1 MEKTRLYYWDM
12 MGNALKPSPEQE
24 AALERYR
31 SGQDMKLIAVAGAGK
46 TTTLR
51 LMAESAPKRLLY
63 LAFNRS
69 IKEEAER
76 KFPKNVDVKT
86 LHGLAFGRVVKG
98 KGPFEA
104 KFRAGEGQVRP
115 HHVIEALNLRD
126 PILALVIRDT
136 LGRFIRSGEEHPKEE
151 HIPIE
156 YRAKREVLDPKRWAN
171 EVKFILRATKRLWKK
186 MKDPE
191 DPFPISH
198 DGYVRIWVEQ
208 GGNLRGWDGVLVD
221 EAQDLDP
228 LFLGLLE
235 KHKGLLQRVYV
246 GDPRQQIYGWRG
258 AVNAMDRLDA
268 PASALT
274 WSFRFGNTL
283 GEAVRLLTARSTGG
297 PIPVVGKASW
307 ETRVDLSFPELPFA
321 VLTRTNVGAIKAV
334 LSHHDL
340 HLGRV
345 HVVGGVE
352 ELCWLLED
360 VGALKEGGVRPKPHP
375 ELVGV
380 RTWEELE
387 ELAGVSPQIKVLLEL
402 VKGTDPYGL
411 ADYLRRTQ
419 VPAHEARLLVS
430 TAHKAKG
437 REWDRVVL
445 WDDFPTWWEE
455 GRAPFGVEPDPEE
468 ENLFYVAMTRARRH
482 LSLAKLPTAL
492 EAIADMEEE
501 AYIEEEE
508 GDDFLLPGPSSAP
521 PGGVLGWSGK
531 AALFLAELRGRTDL
545 PEEVRKKAE
554 ALALALHQA
563 LPLERILAASG
574 EEEEDH

>member
-1 MEKTRLYYWDM
+1 VEFR
-12 MGNALKPSPEQE
+12 PSPEQE

-31 SGQDMKLIAVAGAGK
+31 SGEDMKLVAVAGAGK

-51 LMAESAPKRLLY
+51 LMAESAPKRGLLY

-69 IKEEAER
+69 VKEEAER
-76 KFPKNVDVKT
+76 KFPKNVDVRT
-86 LHGLAFGRVVKG
+86 LHGLAFGKVVKG
-98 KGPFEA
+98 RDALEA

-115 HHVIEALNLRD
+115 YHVLEALDLRD

-136 LGRFIRSGEEHPKEE
+136 LGRFIRSGEARPKEE
-151 HIPIE
+151 HIPVE
-156 YRAKREVLDPKRWAN
+156 YRAKRKLLDPKRWTGEA
-171 EVKFILRATKRLWKK
+171 KFILRATKRLWKK

-198 DGYVRIWVEQ
+198 DGYVRIWVEG
-208 GGNLRGWDGVLVD
+208 GGNLKGWDGVLVD

-268 PASALT
+268 PASTLT
-274 WSFRFGNTL
+274 WSFRFGDTL

-297 PIPVVGKASW
+297 SIPVVGKAPW
-307 ETRVDLSFPELPFA
+307 ETRVDLGLPELPFA
-321 VLTRTNVGAIKAV
+321 VLTRTNVGAIRAV
-334 LSHHDL
+334 VLHHDL
-340 HLGRV
+340 HGGRV

-360 VGALKEGGVRPKPHP
+360 VGALKEGGERPRPHP

-387 ELAGVSPQIKVLLEL
+387 ALAGVSPQIKVLLEL

-419 VPAHEARLLVS
+419 VPAHEARLIVS

-437 REWDRVVL
+437 REWDRVLL
-445 WDDFPTWWEE
+445 WDDFPAWWEE
-455 GRAPFGVEPDPEE
+455 GWSPFGAELDPEE

-482 LSLAKLPTAL
+482 LSLAKLPTVL
-492 EAIADMEEE
+492 EAIADMEE
-501 AYIEEEE
+501 ANVEEEE
-508 GDDFLLPGPSSAP
+508 EEETDLLLPSLSFNP
-521 PGGVLGWSGK
+521 PRGVLGWSFN
-531 AALFLAELRGRTDL
+531 AARFLAELRDRADL
-545 PEEVRKKAE
+545 PEEVREKAE
-554 ALALALHQA
+554 ALVLALHQTF
-563 LPLERILAASG
+563 PPPERF
-574 EEEEDH
+574 

>member
-1 MEKTRLYYWDM
+1 VEFR
-12 MGNALKPSPEQE
+12 PSPEQE

-31 SGQDMKLIAVAGAGK
+31 SGEDMKLVAVAGAGK

-51 LMAESAPKRLLY
+51 LIAESDPRRRLLY

-69 IKEEAER
+69 VKEEAER
-76 KFPKNVDVKT
+76 RFPRNVDVKT
-86 LHGLAFGRVVKG
+86 LHGLAFGKVVKG
-98 KGPFEA
+98 KDALEA
-104 KFRAGEGQVRP
+104 KFRASEGQVRP
-115 HHVIEALNLRD
+115 YHVLEALNLRD

-136 LGRFIRSGEEHPKEE
+136 LGRFIRSGEARPKEE

-156 YRAKREVLDPKRWAN
+156 YRAKRQLLDPKRWAG
-171 EVKFILRATKRLWKK
+171 EAKFILRATKRLWKK

-198 DGYVRIWVEQ
+198 DGYVRIWVE
-208 GGNLRGWDGVLVD
+208 GGGSLKGWDGVLVD

-235 KHKGLLQRVYV
+235 KHRGLLQRVYV

-274 WSFRFGNTL
+274 WSFRFGDTL

-297 PIPVVGKASW
+297 SVPVVGKASW
-307 ETRVDLSFPELPFA
+307 ETRVDLGLPEPPFT
-321 VLTRTNVGAIKAV
+321 VLTRTNVGAIRAV
-334 LSHHDL
+334 VLHHDL
-340 HLGRV
+340 HGGRV

-360 VGALKEGGVRPKPHP
+360 AGALREGGERPKPHP
-375 ELVGV
+375 ELMGV
-380 RTWEELE
+380 RTWDELE
-387 ELAGVSPQIKVLLEL
+387 KLGEVSPQVKVLLDLIQEAN
-402 VKGTDPYGL
+402 PYAL
-411 ADYLRRTQ
+411 ASYLRQAQ
-419 VPAHEARLLVS
+419 VRPHEAKLLVS

-437 REWDRVVL
+437 REWDRVAL

-455 GRAPFGVEPDPEE
+455 GSAPLGVEPDPEE

-482 LSLAKLPTAL
+482 LSLAKLPTVL
-492 EAIADMEEE
+492 EAIADVGEVGIEEDEEE
-501 AYIEEEE
+501 
-508 GDDFLLPGPSSAP
+508 DDLLLPSLSPTPPEGLLEWSAD
-521 PGGVLGWSGK
+521 
-531 AALFLAELRGRTDL
+531 AAFFLAELAERADL
-545 PEEVRKKAE
+545 PEEVRRE
-554 ALALALHQA
+554 AKDLALTFYRA
-563 LPLERILAASG
+563 LPRE
-574 EEEEDH
+574 

>member
-1 MEKTRLYYWDM
+1 MESSF
-12 MGNALKPSPEQE
+12 KPSPEQE
-24 AALERYR
+24 TALERYK
-31 SGQDMKLIAVAGAGK
+31 SGRDVKLVAVAGAGK

-51 LMAESAPKRLLY
+51 LMAESDPRRRLLY

-69 IKEEAER
+69 VKEEAER
-76 KFPKNVDVKT
+76 RFPRNVDVKT
-86 LHGLAFGRVVKG
+86 LHGLAFGKVVKG
-98 KGPFEA
+98 RDALEA

-115 HHVIEALNLRD
+115 HHVVEALNLRD
-126 PILALVIRDT
+126 PVLALVVRDT
-136 LGRFIRSGEEHPKEE
+136 LGRFIRSGEEVPKEE
-151 HIPIE
+151 HIPLE
-156 YRAKREVLDPKRWAN
+156 YRAKRELLDPKRWA
-171 EVKFILRATKRLWKK
+171 EEAKFILRATERLWKK

-191 DPFPISH
+191 DPFPVSH
-198 DGYVRIWVEQ
+198 DGYVRIWVEE

-228 LFLGLLE
+228 LFLSLLE
-235 KHKGLLQRVYV
+235 GHKGLLQRVYV

-274 WSFRFGNTL
+274 WSFRFGDTL

-297 PIPVVGKASW
+297 SVPVVGKASW
-307 ETRVDLSFPELPFA
+307 ETRVDLGFPEPPFT
-321 VLTRTNVGAIKAV
+321 VLARTNVGAIKAI
-334 LSHHDL
+334 LSLHDL

-360 VGALKEGGVRPKPHP
+360 VGALKEGGERRKPHP

-380 RTWEELE
+380 RSWEELE

-402 VKGTDPYGL
+402 VRGRDPYGL
-411 ADYLRRTQ
+411 ADYLRRAQ
-419 VPAHEARLLVS
+419 VPAHGARLVVS

-437 REWDRVVL
+437 REWDRVLL
-445 WDDFPTWWEE
+445 WEDFPAWWED
-455 GRAPFGVEPDPEE
+455 GWRPFGGEPDPEE
-468 ENLFYVAMTRARRH
+468 ENLFYVATTRARRH

-492 EAIADMEEE
+492 EAIADT
-501 AYIEEEE
+501 EEEE
-508 GDDFLLPGPSSAP
+508 DDYLLSPPSLSP
-521 PGGVLGWSGK
+521 SGGVLGWSVR
-531 AALFLAELRGRTDL
+531 AALFLATLRGRSDL

-563 LPLERILAASG
+563 LPLEKILAEFS
-574 EEEEDH
+574 EEGYR

>member
-1 MEKTRLYYWDM
+1 MEF
-12 MGNALKPSPEQE
+12 KPSPEQE

-31 SGQDMKLIAVAGAGK
+31 GGEDMKLVAVAGAGK

-51 LMAESAPKRLLY
+51 LMAESDPKRRVLY

-69 IKEEAER
+69 VKEEAER
-76 KFPKNVDVKT
+76 KFPGNVDVKT
-86 LHGLAFGRVVKG
+86 LHGLAFGKVVRG
-98 KGPFEA
+98 RDTLEA

-115 HHVIEALNLRD
+115 YHVLEALNLRD

-136 LGRFIRSGEEHPKEE
+136 LGRFIRSGEARPKEE
-151 HIPIE
+151 HIPVE
-156 YRAKREVLDPKRWAN
+156 YRAKRKLLDPRRWPGEA
-171 EVKFILRATKRLWKK
+171 KFILRATKRLWKK

-198 DGYVRIWVEQ
+198 DGYVRIWVEG

-228 LFLGLLE
+228 LFLSLLE
-235 KHKGLLQRVYV
+235 GHKGLLQRVYV

-274 WSFRFGNTL
+274 WSFRFGDTL

-297 PIPVVGKASW
+297 PIPVVGKAPW
-307 ETRVDLSFPELPFA
+307 ETRVDLGLPELPFT
-321 VLTRTNVGAIKAV
+321 VLTRTNAGAIRAV
-334 LSHHDL
+334 VLHHDL
-340 HLGRV
+340 HGGRV

-360 VGALKEGGVRPKPHP
+360 IGALKEGGERPKPHP
-375 ELVGV
+375 ELMGV

-387 ELAGVSPQIKVLLEL
+387 ELAGVSPQVKVLLEL

-419 VPAHEARLLVS
+419 VPAHEARLVVS

-437 REWDRVVL
+437 REWDRVLL
-445 WDDFPTWWEE
+445 WDDFPAWWEE
-455 GRAPFGVEPDPEE
+455 RRTLFGVELDPEE

-482 LSLAKLPTAL
+482 LSLAKLPTVL
-492 EAIADMEEE
+492 EAIAE
-501 AYIEEEE
+501 AGRADIK
-508 GDDFLLPGPSSAP
+508 GGRGRIAPSSP
-521 PGGVLGWSGK
+521 
-531 AALFLAELRGRTDL
+531 
-545 PEEVRKKAE
+545 
-554 ALALALHQA
+554 A
-563 LPLERILAASG
+563 LPPPPQRGCSSG
-574 EEEEDH
+574 APRPPSSSPSWRSGPTCRRRSGRRRRTSP

>member
-1 MEKTRLYYWDM
+1 
-12 MGNALKPSPEQE
+12 
-24 AALERYR
+24 
-31 SGQDMKLIAVAGAGK
+31 MKLVAVAGAGK

-69 IKEEAER
+69 VKEEAER
-76 KFPKNVDVKT
+76 KFPKNVEVKT

-98 KGPFEA
+98 KGAMEA

-115 HHVIEALNLRD
+115 YHVLEALNLRD

-136 LGRFIRSGEEHPKEE
+136 LGRFIRSGEARPKEE
-151 HIPIE
+151 HIPVE
-156 YRAKREVLDPKRWAN
+156 YRAKRKLLDPKRWAN
-171 EVKFILRATKRLWKK
+171 EAKFILRATKRLWKK

-191 DPFPISH
+191 DPFPLSH
-198 DGYVRIWVEQ
+198 DGYVRIWVER
-208 GGNLRGWDGVLVD
+208 GGNLKGWDGVLVD

-235 KHKGLLQRVYV
+235 RHKGLLQRVYV

-268 PASALT
+268 PASTLT
-274 WSFRFGNTL
+274 WSFRFGDTL
-283 GEAVRLLTARSTGG
+283 GEAVRLLTAKSTGG
-297 PIPVVGKASW
+297 SIPVVGKAPW
-307 ETRVDLSFPELPFA
+307 ETRVDLGLPELPFTI
-321 VLTRTNVGAIKAV
+321 LTRTNVGAIRAV
-334 LSHHDL
+334 VLHHDL
-340 HLGRV
+340 HGGRV

-360 VGALKEGGVRPKPHP
+360 VAALKEGGERPRPHP

-402 VKGTDPYGL
+402 VKEADPYSL

-419 VPAHEARLLVS
+419 VPAHEARLVVS

-437 REWDRVVL
+437 REWDRVLL

-455 GRAPFGVEPDPEE
+455 GWAPFGVELDPEE

-482 LSLAKLPTAL
+482 LSLAKLPTVL
-492 EAIADMEEE
+492 EAIADTEDPG
-501 AYIEEEE
+501 IEEEE
-508 GDDFLLPGPSSAP
+508 EEEDDLLLPSLSFDPSR
-521 PGGVLGWSGK
+521 GVLGWSFN
-531 AALFLAELRGRTDL
+531 AARFLAELRDRADL
-545 PEEVRKKAE
+545 PEEVREKAE
-554 ALALALHQA
+554 ALVFALHRA
-563 LPLERILAASG
+563 LPRERF
-574 EEEEDH
+574 

>member
-1 MEKTRLYYWDM
+1 
-12 MGNALKPSPEQE
+12 MGNAIKPSPEQE
-24 AALERYR
+24 GALEHYR

-86 LHGLAFGRVVKG
+86 LHGLAFGKVIKG
-98 KGPFEA
+98 KDPFEA

-136 LGRFIRSGEEHPKEE
+136 LGRFIRSGEERPKEE

-156 YRAKREVLDPKRWAN
+156 YRAKREVLDPKHWA
-171 EVKFILRATKRLWKK
+171 EEAKFVLRATKRLWKK

-198 DGYVRIWVEQ
+198 DGYVRIWVEG
-208 GGNLRGWDGVLVD
+208 GGNLGGWDGVLVD

-228 LFLGLLE
+228 LFLSLLE
-235 KHKGLLQRVYV
+235 KHKGQLQRVYV

-258 AVNAMDRLDA
+258 AVNAMARLDA

-274 WSFRFGNTL
+274 WSFRFGDTL
-283 GEAVRLLTARSTGG
+283 GEAVRLLTARSIGG

-307 ETRVDLSFPELPFA
+307 ATRVDLSSPEPPFTI
-321 VLTRTNVGAIKAV
+321 LTRTNVGAIKAV

-402 VKGTDPYGL
+402 VKETDPYSL
-411 ADYLRRTQ
+411 ANYLRRTQ
-419 VPAHEARLLVS
+419 VPPYAARLQVS

-437 REWDRVVL
+437 REWDRVLL

-455 GRAPFGVEPDPEE
+455 GWAPFGVEPDPEE

-492 EAIADMEEE
+492 EAIADMEEVD
-501 AYIEEEE
+501 IEEEE
-508 GDDFLLPGPSSAP
+508 EEEDDFLLSSPSPNP
-521 PGGVLGWSGK
+521 PGGLLGWSGK

-545 PEEVRKKAE
+545 PEEIRKKAE

-563 LPLERILAASG
+563 FPLEKILAASS
-574 EEEEDH
+574 EEEGYG

>member
-1 MEKTRLYYWDM
+1 LYYWDM

-24 AALERYR
+24 AALERYK

-51 LMAESAPKRLLY
+51 LMAESNPRRRLLY

-86 LHGLAFGRVVKG
+86 LHGLAFGKVIKG

-104 KFRAGEGQVRP
+104 KFCAGEGQVRP
-115 HHVIEALNLRD
+115 HHVIEALNLRN

-136 LGRFIRSGEEHPKEE
+136 LGRFIRSGEERPKEE

-156 YRAKREVLDPKRWAN
+156 YRAKREVLDPKQWA
-171 EVKFILRATKRLWKK
+171 EEAKFILRATKRLWKK

-208 GGNLRGWDGVLVD
+208 GGNLKGWDGVLVD

-258 AVNAMDRLDA
+258 AVNAMEHLDA
-268 PASALT
+268 PAAPLT
-274 WSFRFGNTL
+274 WSFRFGDAL
-283 GEAVRLLTARSTGG
+283 GEAVRFLTAKSTGG

-307 ETRVDLSFPELPFA
+307 ETRVDLSLPELPFTI
-321 VLTRTNVGAIKAV
+321 LTRSNVGAIRAV
-334 LSHHDL
+334 VLHNDL
-340 HLGRV
+340 HGGRV

-360 VGALKEGGVRPKPHP
+360 VGALKDGGVRPKPHP

-387 ELAGVSPQIKVLLEL
+387 ELAGISPPIKVLLEL
-402 VKGTDPYGL
+402 VKKTDPYIL
-411 ADYLRRTQ
+411 ADYLRRAQ

-437 REWDRVVL
+437 REWDRVLL

-455 GRAPFGVEPDPEE
+455 GWAPFGVEPDPEE

-501 AYIEEEE
+501 VYIEEEE
-508 GDDFLLPGPSSAP
+508 EEEDGFLPSPSSTSS
-521 PGGVLGWSGK
+521 GGLLGWSGK
-531 AALFLAELRGRTDL
+531 VALFLAELQGRADL

-554 ALALALHQA
+554 ALTLALHQA
-563 LPLERILAASG
+563 LPLERILAAFS
-574 EEEEDH
+574 EEEERY